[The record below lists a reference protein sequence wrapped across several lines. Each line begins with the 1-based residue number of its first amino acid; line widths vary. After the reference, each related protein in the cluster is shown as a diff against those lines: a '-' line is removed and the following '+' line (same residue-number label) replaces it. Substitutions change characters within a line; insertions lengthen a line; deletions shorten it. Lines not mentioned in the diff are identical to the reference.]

1 MELWPGYITSIRQH
15 ETQLLVC
22 AEVTHK
28 VMRDETIL
36 EILLRVRR
44 DHREFQ
50 PEFQREVLG
59 TTVLTKYN
67 NKTYRIDDVDF
78 DKKPTD
84 TFDTKDGPISFIE
97 YYQRVSANT
106 LSFLL
111 QKNLFVN
118 YFFFCSAIIS
128 KSEMRISHCWCPRQ
142 RSVICVAAAKMSFC
156 WCLNCAM
163 PLASPT
169 GCAMIFGKLG
179 KNVN

>member
-118 YFFFCSAIIS
+118 YFFFLQRYNLKIRDANQPLLVS
-128 KSEMRISHCWCPRQ
+128 KAKKRDLRGGGQDVILLVPELCYATGITDRMRNDFR
-142 RSVICVAAAKMSFC
+142 
-156 WCLNCAM
+156 
-163 PLASPT
+163 
-169 GCAMIFGKLG
+169 
-179 KNVN
+179 